1 MELEFHQLELR
12 YQALRRTSPE
22 QERRLLASLADKGQ
36 QTPIVV
42 VKGEEA
48 QRYVVVDGYK
58 RIRGLKR
65 LRQDTVQATV
75 WVLEEVEALIL
86 ERLMHNTEA
95 PSALE
100 QGWLLRE
107 LHGRFGLDAE
117 ELARRFDRSPS
128 WVSRRLSLVKELPEE
143 IQQRVRTGEIQPHA
157 AMKYLVPLARANLS
171 DCLSLL
177 EGIRSRRLTTRQMG
191 KLYAAYVSG
200 DERTRELL
208 RQQPLL
214 FLKAE
219 EEALSPLPVELTPFE
234 GLKSD
239 LNLLANVARRVLRRL
254 RQGLG
259 LKLRPDEREQ
269 TRWLYLQAKTD
280 FEQLSQRCQRELTDA
295 GSEHTNCDLEATK
308 TGTWHPKDCA
318 SVGDFSRSCPQGSPT
333 GQSGGSFDRKS
344 GESRD
349 LSDGH
354 RRTISEL

>member
-22 QERRLLASLADKGQ
+22 RERRLLASLADKGQ
-36 QTPIVV
+36 QIPIVV
-42 VKGEEA
+42 VKGKEPE
-48 QRYVVVDGYK
+48 RYVVVDGYK
-58 RIRGLKR
+58 RVRGLKR
-65 LRQDTVQATV
+65 LRQDTVEATV
-75 WVLEEVEALIL
+75 WVLGEAEALIL
-86 ERLMHNTEA
+86 ERLMHNAET

-107 LHGRFGLDAE
+107 LHERFGLGAE

-128 WVSRRLSLVKELPEE
+128 WISRRLSLVKELPEE
-143 IQQRVRTGEIQPHA
+143 IHKRVRTGEIQPHA
-157 AMKYLVPLARANLS
+157 AMKYLVPLARANLP

-177 EGIRSRRLTTRQMG
+177 EGIRSCRLTTRQMG

-219 EEALSPLPVELTPFE
+219 AEAHSPLTVELTPFE

-239 LNLLANVARRVLRRL
+239 LNLLASVARRVLRRL

-259 LKLRPDEREQ
+259 LRLRPDEREQ
-269 TRWLYLQAKTD
+269 AQWLYMQAKTD
-280 FEQLSQRCQRELTDA
+280 FEQLSRRCQKELTDA
-295 GSEHTNCDLEATK
+295 GSEHTNGDLEAGK
-308 TGTWHPKDCA
+308 TGTWQPEDCE
-318 SVGDFSRSCPQGSPT
+318 SVGDFSRSRPQGLPA
-333 GQSGGSFDRKS
+333 GHSGGSFDRKS
-344 GESRD
+344 GESRA
-349 LSDGH
+349 LS
-354 RRTISEL
+354 E